1 MRSPERPAR
10 TWRSRLEFALLAAVA
25 IAVAVIFVL
34 PLLWMVVVS
43 LRPVGLPP
51 PRSVEWWPGDPQ
63 WRNYA
68 ELFRQVPM
76 GRYLLNSLL
85 VVAVSVPLTLLT
97 ASLAGF
103 GMTQLPDPW
112 RSRLLIVTVFLLMVP
127 PSAVWLFRYQLL
139 SWTGLLTTLWS
150 LILPAFAGGSP
161 LLVLLFYWTFRRMPA
176 EMIEAARLEGAD
188 ALTTWRHIAM
198 PIARPTV
205 AACLVLAFALFWNDF
220 TNPVLYLYRPQ
231 TYTLPI
237 GVQILKQMD
246 STNWPLLM
254 AGATFMTL
262 PIVVLFLV
270 LQPLFLSDKSIHS
283 LLEKG

>member
-1 MRSPERPAR
+1 
-10 TWRSRLEFALLAAVA
+10 
-25 IAVAVIFVL
+25 
-34 PLLWMVVVS
+34 
-43 LRPVGLPP
+43 
-51 PRSVEWWPGDPQ
+51 
-63 WRNYA
+63 
-68 ELFRQVPM
+68 M

-198 PIARPTV
+198 PMARPTV

-246 STNWPLLM
+246 ATNWPLLM

>member
-1 MRSPERPAR
+1 MRSSERPAR

-25 IAVAVIFVL
+25 IAVAVLFVL

-198 PIARPTV
+198 PMARPTV

-246 STNWPLLM
+246 ATNWPLLM